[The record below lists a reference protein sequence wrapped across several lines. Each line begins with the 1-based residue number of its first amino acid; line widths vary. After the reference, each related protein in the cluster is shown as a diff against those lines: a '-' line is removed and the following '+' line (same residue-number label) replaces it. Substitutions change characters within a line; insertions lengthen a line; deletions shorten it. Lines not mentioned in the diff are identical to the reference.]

1 MLVAYV
7 FKRCCNYNDVK
18 QKLEE
23 KKKIEEELR
32 EADTLLKKKNVSI
45 EALNEHI
52 QLNQKPNEHGLSRKY
67 IEKLLNLVEN
77 AKEYGFDAKRITGK
91 LRKIKRLEKFT

>member
-52 QLNQKPNEHGLSRKY
+52 QLNQKPNEHGLSRSILRSYSISWRMLKNMDSM
-67 IEKLLNLVEN
+67 L
-77 AKEYGFDAKRITGK
+77 KE
-91 LRKIKRLEKFT
+91 LRGSYVK

>member
-52 QLNQKPNEHGLSRKY
+52 QLNQKPNEHGLSRSILRSYSIPWRMLKNMDSM
-67 IEKLLNLVEN
+67 L
-77 AKEYGFDAKRITGK
+77 KE
-91 LRKIKRLEKFT
+91 LRGSYVK